1 MVQIEYTKKP
11 SGPTLRAAIRKALAA
26 GETWLQLTWG
36 ENQITIERTARGLT
50 GQGWIGRHGGQDL
63 AAAAQAAQAAER
75 DRRLATLDYPDHELA
90 AIRSALAAT
99 RCAA

>member
-11 SGPTLRAAIRKALAA
+11 SKPTLLAAICKALAA

-36 ENQITIERTARGLT
+36 ENQITIERGPYGLT
-50 GQGWIGRHGGQDL
+50 GQGWIGRHGGHDL
-63 AAAAQAAQAAER
+63 AAALAAAER
-75 DRRLATLDYPDHELA
+75 NRRLATLDYPEHELA

>member
-36 ENQITIERTARGLT
+36 ENQITLERMGAHGPWT
-50 GQGWIGRHGGQDL
+50 GSGWIGRHGGQDL
-63 AAAAQAAQAAER
+63 AN
-75 DRRLATLDYPDHELA
+75 EL
-90 AIRSALAAT
+90 RT
-99 RCAA
+99 R